1 MKHTLSPTNS
11 EKERAKLQNAQVL
24 FCLKNQKRTFCGSV
38 HSKLSKKLADR
49 NAGYWPKMKVTIQFK
64 LRANLGKF

>member
-1 MKHTLSPTNS
+1 MKHTLPPTNS

-24 FCLKNQKRTFCGSV
+24 FCLKNQNVLSV
-38 HSKLSKKLADR
+38 ILFTANHQKSLLKVMLA
-49 NAGYWPKMKVTIQFK
+49 YWPKMKVTIQFK